1 MADGMNDWV
10 RLAERCEK
18 ATGPDREIDALIWL
32 AFGDAKMRFS
42 KASGGWAFFIAPFED
57 RQVAQ
62 LSNVKGCEA
71 EAIKALG
78 QYDFLP
84 RPTASL
90 DAITA
95 LIERELPGWRVR
107 WHTDGDG
114 VHEAFLEDKG
124 DFDAIDARHTETFA
138 ASPALALC
146 AAFCR
151 AMNEKEAN
159 A

>member
-1 MADGMNDWV
+1 MSHWIE
-10 RLAERCEK
+10 LAKRCEK

-95 LIERELPGWRVR
+95 LIERELPESMRSIR
-107 WHTDGDG
+107 KYPDG
-114 VHEAFLEDKG
+114 EAV
-124 DFDAIDARHTETFA
+124 AQVWNSQVVETPRQRCC
-138 ASPALALC
+138 ASEALALC

-151 AMNEKEAN
+151 AMNEKEKHN